1 MHEAAI
7 SQGERAVNK
16 LKQLGACGQ
25 SPWLDYLK
33 RSLIEKGELRSLI
46 ERDGLKGVT
55 SNPSIFEKAIGETDE
70 YAQALNAFQAQ
81 ADHSISAIYEHLAIA
96 DIRAAADV
104 LRSVYEQTDGRD
116 GYISLECSPYLAN
129 DTEAT
134 VAEALRLWAAVN
146 RPNLMVKVP
155 ATPAGIPAIRQLI
168 SLGLNINVTLLFAVN
183 VYEQVVEAY
192 ISGLEDLARARGDVV
207 KIGSV
212 ASIFVSRIDVATDK
226 RLDKL
231 NDKKSADRLRG
242 KAGIANAKIAYA
254 RYKVLFSG
262 PRWQQLAEA
271 GAKTQRLLWASTS
284 TKSPAYKDTM
294 YVDALIGR
302 DTVDT
307 IPPGTMDAFRD
318 HGEVIPDAI
327 EQDVPGARAMLA
339 DLEEHGVLLKEITD
353 ELVKDGVQQFADAFD
368 KLFGTIAKRRHT
380 LRDGERAGLEISL
393 GSSEMKTA
401 VDAEMEVWRKDGR
414 IRRLWAGDKSLWT
427 GSDEDKWVGWLPVV
441 EQELADIDRLRDFAE
456 QVKRSGFADVVLLGM
471 GGSSLG
477 PEVLGETFGRQ
488 SSWPHFHMLD
498 STDPAQIKTIERWV
512 DLGKTLF
519 IVSSKSGSTLEPNI
533 FMDYFFDRV
542 STVRSKDKAGEHF
555 VAVTDPGSPLER
567 RAKQLRFA
575 HIFHGIS
582 SIGGRYSV
590 LSKFGLVP
598 AAAMG
603 LDVRRL
609 LETTRTMQRSCA
621 ADVPPSENPGV
632 QLGVAMGVAATRFGR
647 DKVTIIA
654 SPGIAD
660 FGAWLEQLLA
670 ESTGKQ
676 GRGLIPLA
684 GEPLTVPECYG
695 SDRLFAY
702 LELDGQ
708 VDASQRQ
715 GVEALERAG
724 HPVAKIRVKD
734 VWHIGQEF
742 FRWEIATAVAGS
754 IIGIDPFNQPDVE
767 ASKDKTR
774 ALTDAY
780 EKSHRQPEEAPMF
793 RENGVALYADPR
805 NAAQLGRHNTLAGY
819 LKSHFG
825 RVQAGAKSGDYVALL
840 AYIERNAAH
849 TRALTEM
856 RTRIRDKTRA
866 ATCLGFGPRFQHS
879 TGQAYKGG
887 PNSGVFLQITCDDPA
902 DIDVPGHSYSFGVVK
917 TAQASGDLA
926 VLVERDRRA
935 LRIHLKHVDAGLE
948 ELSHAIDTALE

>member
-1 MHEAAI
+1 
-7 SQGERAVNK
+7 VNK
-16 LKQLGACGQ
+16 LKQLEACGQ
-25 SPWLDYLK
+25 SPWLDYLQ
-33 RSLIEKGELRSLI
+33 RSLIEKGELRTLI

-55 SNPSIFEKAIGETDE
+55 SNPSIFEKAIGETNE
-70 YAQALNAFQAQ
+70 YAEALNKFQAQ

-104 LRSVYEQTDGRD
+104 LRPVYEQTHGRD

-134 VAEALRLWAAVN
+134 VGEAQRLWAAVD

-155 ATPAGIPAIRQLI
+155 ATPAGIPAIHQLI
-168 SLGLNINVTLLFAVN
+168 GRGLNINITLLFAVS

-192 ISGLEDLARARGDVV
+192 LAGLEDLNRSGGDLS

-226 RLDKL
+226 RLGKL
-231 NDKKSADRLRG
+231 GDEKLADRLRG
-242 KAGIANAKIAYA
+242 NAGIANAKIAYA
-254 RYKVLFSG
+254 RYKALFSG

-271 GAKTQRLLWASTS
+271 GAQTQRLLWASTS

-294 YVDALIGR
+294 YVEALIGR

-307 IPPGTMDAFRD
+307 IPPATMDAFRD
-318 HGEVIPDAI
+318 HGEVIPDVI
-327 EQDVPGARAMLA
+327 EQDLAGARALLA
-339 DLEEHGVLLKEITD
+339 ELEEHGVSLKEVTD
-353 ELVKDGVQQFADAFD
+353 ELVKQGVQQFADAFD
-368 KLFGTIAKRRHT
+368 KLFGTIAKRRRT
-380 LRDGERAGLEISL
+380 LFEGDHPGLQIGM
-393 GSSEMKTA
+393 GSPEMKA
-401 VDAEMEVWRKDGR
+401 VFEDEMEIWRKDGR

-427 GSDEDKWVGWLPVV
+427 GSDEDKWLGWLHLM
-441 EQELADIDRLRDFAE
+441 EQELADIGRL
-456 QVKRSGFADVVLLGM
+456 QGFATDVRQRGFTDVVLLGM

-488 SSWPHFHMLD
+488 PGWPRFYMLD
-498 STDPAQIKTIERWV
+498 STDPAQIQAIERV
-512 DLGKTLF
+512 VNLGKTLF

-533 FMDYFFDRV
+533 FLDYFFERV
-542 STVRSKDKAGEHF
+542 GAVRDKDKAGAHF
-555 VAVTDPGSPLER
+555 IAVTDPGSPLER
-567 RAKQLRFA
+567 RANELRFTCV
-575 HIFHGIS
+575 FHGAP

-609 LETTRTMQRSCA
+609 LETTRTMQRSCG

-632 QLGVAMGVAATRFGR
+632 QLGVAMGVAATCFGR

-676 GRGLIPLA
+676 GGGLVPLA
-684 GEPLTVPECYG
+684 GEPLTVPEGYG
-695 SDRLFAY
+695 NDRFFAY
-702 LELDGQ
+702 LELNGQ
-708 VDASQRQ
+708 VDPSQRQ
-715 GVEALERAG
+715 AVEALERAG
-724 HPVAKIRVKD
+724 HPVAKISVKD

-742 FRWEIATAVAGS
+742 FRWEIATAVAAS
-754 IIGIDPFNQPDVE
+754 IIGIDPFNQPDLE
-767 ASKDKTR
+767 ASKDKTH

-780 EKSHRQPEEAPMF
+780 EKSQRLPEEQPVF
-793 RENGVALYADPR
+793 RENGVALYADLR
-805 NAAQLGRHNTLAGY
+805 NASQLDRHNTLAGY

-825 RVQAGAKSGDYVALL
+825 RVHAGGKSGDYVALL
-840 AYIERNAAH
+840 AYIERNASH
-849 TRALTEM
+849 TRALTAM
-856 RTRIRDKTRA
+856 RTHIRDKTRA

-887 PNSGVFLQITCDDPA
+887 PNSGVFLQVTCDDPA

-917 TAQASGDLA
+917 AAQASGDLA
-926 VLVERDRRA
+926 VLVERDRRT
-935 LRIHLKHVDAGLE
+935 LRVHLKHVDAGLE
-948 ELSHAIDTALE
+948 ELSHAIDAALE

>member
-1 MHEAAI
+1 
-7 SQGERAVNK
+7 VNK
-16 LKQLGACGQ
+16 LKRLEACGQ

-33 RSLIEKGELRSLI
+33 RSLIEKGELRTLI

-70 YAQALNAFQAQ
+70 YAEALNAFQK

-104 LRSVYEQTDGRD
+104 LHPVYEQSQGRD

-134 VAEALRLWAAVN
+134 VSEAQRLWGAVD

-155 ATPAGIPAIRQLI
+155 ATPAGIPAIGQLI
-168 SLGLNINVTLLFAVN
+168 GRGLNINITLLFAVS

-192 ISGLEDLARARGDVV
+192 LAGLEDLNRSGGDLS

-226 RLDKL
+226 RLGKL
-231 NDKKSADRLRG
+231 GDEKLAERLRG

-254 RYKVLFSG
+254 RYKALFSG
-262 PRWQQLAEA
+262 PRWQHLAKA

-284 TKSPAYKDTM
+284 TKNPAYKDTM
-294 YVDALIGR
+294 YVEALIGR

-307 IPPGTMDAFRD
+307 IPPATMDAFRD
-318 HGEVIPDAI
+318 HGAVIPDVI
-327 EQDVPGARAMLA
+327 EQDLAGARALLA
-339 DLEEHGVLLKEITD
+339 ELEENGVSLKEVTD
-353 ELVKDGVQQFADAFD
+353 ELVKEGVQQFADAFD
-368 KLFGTIAKRRHT
+368 KLFGTIAKRRRT
-380 LRDGERAGLEISL
+380 LREGERARLEITP
-393 GSSEMKTA
+393 GSPEMKIAFETA
-401 VDAEMEVWRKDGR
+401 REIWRKEGR
-414 IRRLWAGDKSLWT
+414 IRRLWAGDKSLWA
-427 GSDEDKWVGWLPVV
+427 GSDEDKWVGWLHIV
-441 EQELADIDRLRDFAE
+441 EQELADLDRLRAFTE
-456 QVKRSGFADVVLLGM
+456 QVKEAGFTDVVLLGM

-488 SSWPHFHMLD
+488 AGWPCFHMLD
-498 STDPAQIKTIERWV
+498 STDPAQIAAIERAV
-512 DLGKTLF
+512 DLGRTLF

-533 FMDYFFDRV
+533 FLDYFFDRV
-542 STVRSKDKAGEHF
+542 GAVRGKDRAGEHF
-555 VAVTDPGSPLER
+555 VVVTDPGSPLER
-567 RAKQLRFA
+567 RAIEHRFTCV
-575 HIFHGIS
+575 FHGAP

-598 AAAMG
+598 AVAIG
-603 LDVRRL
+603 IDVRGL
-609 LETTRTMQRSCA
+609 LETTRTMQRSCG

-684 GEPLTVPECYG
+684 GEPLTVPEHYG
-695 SDRLFAY
+695 SDRFFAY
-702 LELDGQ
+702 LELEGQ
-708 VDASQRQ
+708 ADASQRQ
-715 GVEALERAG
+715 AVEALERAG
-724 HPVAKIRVKD
+724 HPVAKISVKD

-780 EKSHRQPEEAPMF
+780 EKSHRLPEGAPIF

-805 NAAQLGRHNTLAGY
+805 NAAELGRHNTLAGY

-825 RVQAGAKSGDYVALL
+825 RVHAGGKNGDYVALL

-849 TRALTEM
+849 TQRLTEI

-887 PNSGVFLQITCDDPA
+887 PNSGVLLQVTCDDPS

-917 TAQASGDLA
+917 AAQASGDLA
-926 VLVERDRRA
+926 VLVERGRRA

-948 ELSHAIDTALE
+948 ELSHAIDAALE

>member
-1 MHEAAI
+1 
-7 SQGERAVNK
+7 VNK
-16 LKQLGACGQ
+16 LKQLEACGQ
-25 SPWLDYLK
+25 SPWLDYL
-33 RSLIEKGELRSLI
+33 RRNLIENGELRTLI
-46 ERDGLKGVT
+46 ARDGLKGVT

-70 YAQALNAFQAQ
+70 YADALKQFQAQ
-81 ADHSISAIYEHLAIA
+81 ADHSISAIYEHLAIT

-104 LRSVYEQTDGRD
+104 LRPVYEQTRGRD

-134 VAEALRLWAAVN
+134 VSEAQRLWAAVD

-155 ATPAGIPAIRQLI
+155 ATPAGIPAIRHLI
-168 SLGLNINVTLLFAVN
+168 GRGLNINITLLFAVS

-192 ISGLEDLARARGDVV
+192 VAGLEDLHQSGGDLS

-231 NDKKSADRLRG
+231 GDTKLADRLRG
-242 KAGIANAKIAYA
+242 KAGIANAKIAYT
-254 RYKVLFSG
+254 RYKALFSG
-262 PRWQQLAEA
+262 PRWERLADA
-271 GAKTQRLLWASTS
+271 GALTQRLLWASTS

-294 YVDALIGR
+294 YVEALIGR

-307 IPPGTMDAFRD
+307 IPPATMDAFRD
-318 HGEVIPDAI
+318 HGETKANAI
-327 EQDVPGARAMLA
+327 EQDVAGARAVLA
-339 DLEEHGVLLKEITD
+339 ELEEHGVSLKEITD
-353 ELVKDGVQQFADAFD
+353 ELVKDGVRQFADAFD
-368 KLFGTIAKRRHT
+368 KLFGTIAKRRRT
-380 LRDGERAGLEISL
+380 LIEGERACLEFAP
-393 GSSEMKTA
+393 GSPEMKTA
-401 VDAEMEVWRKDGR
+401 IDAEMEDWRKAGR

-427 GSDEDKWVGWLPVV
+427 GTDEAKWVGWLHIA
-441 EQELADIDRLRDFAE
+441 EQELADLDRLRSFAE
-456 QVKRSGFADVVLLGM
+456 HVKKVEFTDVVLLGM

-488 SSWPHFHMLD
+488 DGWPCFHMLD
-498 STDPAQIKTIERWV
+498 STDPAQITAIERAIDV
-512 DLGKTLF
+512 TKTLF

-533 FMDYFFDRV
+533 FMDYFLDRV
-542 STVRSKDKAGEHF
+542 GAVRGKENAGEHF

-567 RAKQLRFA
+567 RARQLHFA
-575 HIFHGIS
+575 CVFHGTP

-603 LDVRRL
+603 LDVTRL
-609 LETTRTMQRSCA
+609 LETTRTMQRSCG

-647 DKVTIIA
+647 DKVTIVA

-684 GEPLTVPECYG
+684 GEPLTVPEHYG
-695 SDRLFAY
+695 SDRFFAY

-708 VDASQRQ
+708 IDPSQRQ
-715 GVEALERAG
+715 AVEALERAG
-724 HPVAKIRVKD
+724 HPVVRIRVKD

-780 EKSHRQPEEAPMF
+780 EKSHRLPEEQPVF

-805 NAAQLGRHNTLAGY
+805 NAAELGRHNTLAGY

-825 RVQAGAKSGDYVALL
+825 RVHAGGKGGDYVALL

-856 RTRIRDKTRA
+856 RARIRDKTLA

-887 PNSGVFLQITCDDPA
+887 PNSGVFLQVTCDDPA
-902 DIDVPGHSYSFGVVK
+902 DIAVPGHSYSFGVVK

-935 LRIHLKHVDAGLE
+935 LRVHLKHVDAGLG
-948 ELSHAIDTALE
+948 ELSHAIDAALE

>member
-1 MHEAAI
+1 MMRRDCDSLSGTRSMALRAVPANEATLPTRRNDI
-7 SQGERAVNK
+7 PGQGECAVNK
-16 LKQLGACGQ
+16 LKELKACGQ

-33 RSLIEKGELRSLI
+33 RSLIEGGELRTLI

-70 YAQALNAFQAQ
+70 YAEALKQFQAQ
-81 ADHSISAIYEHLAIA
+81 SDHSISAIYEHLAIA

-104 LRSVYEQTDGRD
+104 LRPVYEQTRGRD
-116 GYISLECSPYLAN
+116 GYISLECSPYLAD

-134 VAEALRLWAAVN
+134 VAEALRLWAGVD
-146 RPNLMVKVP
+146 RPSLMVKAP

-168 SLGLNINVTLLFAVN
+168 GRGLNINITLLFAVS

-192 ISGLEDLARARGDVV
+192 LAGLEDLNRSGGDLS

-231 NDKKSADRLRG
+231 GDKELADRLRG

-254 RYKVLFSG
+254 RYKALFSG
-262 PRWQQLAEA
+262 SRWQRLAEA
-271 GAKTQRLLWASTS
+271 GAQTQRLLWASTS

-294 YVDALIGR
+294 YVEALIGR

-307 IPPGTMDAFRD
+307 IPPATMDAFRD
-318 HGEVIPDAI
+318 HGAVIPDAI
-327 EQDVPGARAMLA
+327 EQDVSGARALLSE
-339 DLEEHGVLLKEITD
+339 LEEHGVSLKAVTD
-353 ELVKDGVQQFADAFD
+353 ELVKEGVQQFANAFD
-368 KLFGTIAKRRHT
+368 KLFGTIAERRRT
-380 LRDGERAGLEISL
+380 LREGERSCLEITP
-393 GSSEMKTA
+393 GSPEMKTA
-401 VDAEMEVWRKDGR
+401 FETEMEIWRKEGR
-414 IRRLWAGDKSLWT
+414 IRRLWAGDKSLWA
-427 GSDEDKWVGWLPVV
+427 GSDEDKWVGWLHIV
-441 EQELADIDRLRDFAE
+441 EQELADLNRLRAFTE
-456 QVKRSGFADVVLLGM
+456 QVKEAGFTDVVLLGM

-488 SSWPHFHMLD
+488 AGWPHFRMLD
-498 STDPAQIKTIERWV
+498 STDPAQIRAIERAV

-533 FMDYFFDRV
+533 FLDYFFDRV
-542 STVRSKDKAGEHF
+542 GAVKGKDKAGEQF
-555 VAVTDPGSPLER
+555 IAVTDPGSPLER
-567 RAKQLRFA
+567 RAIELRFTCV
-575 HIFHGIS
+575 FHGAP

-603 LDVRRL
+603 LDVKRL
-609 LETTRTMQRSCA
+609 LETTRTMQRSCG

-632 QLGVAMGVAATRFGR
+632 QLGVAMGVAAARFGR

-684 GEPLTVPECYG
+684 VEPLTVPECYG
-695 SDRLFAY
+695 SDRFFAY
-702 LELDGQ
+702 LELDRQ
-708 VDASQRQ
+708 VDPSQRQ
-715 GVEALERAG
+715 AVESLERAG
-724 HPVAKIRVKD
+724 HPVAKISVKD

-780 EKSHRQPEEAPMF
+780 EKSHRLPEDAPMF

-805 NAAQLGRHNTLAGY
+805 NAATRPAQHPVGLSQEPLWPCACGWKVGRL
-819 LKSHFG
+819 
-825 RVQAGAKSGDYVALL
+825 RGA
-840 AYIERNAAH
+840 
-849 TRALTEM
+849 
-856 RTRIRDKTRA
+856 
-866 ATCLGFGPRFQHS
+866 
-879 TGQAYKGG
+879 
-887 PNSGVFLQITCDDPA
+887 
-902 DIDVPGHSYSFGVVK
+902 
-917 TAQASGDLA
+917 
-926 VLVERDRRA
+926 
-935 LRIHLKHVDAGLE
+935 AGLYRARCGA
-948 ELSHAIDTALE
+948 HAGPDRDARAHPRQNAGRDLPRLRTALPAFDRAGLQRRPEFRRVPAGHLRRPG